1 MVDGVRVRRMAF
13 KPSVPAA
20 WASQTRQGWTRVRA
34 KRGWASDWIPLGAL
48 WWVASSGRAGQ
59 VPPYFRRAVGDL
71 GVLGWA
77 GFVGGEFGWRRVG
90 RSGGVAPDLPLV
102 RGLVWG
108 VFRAN
113 FRSVGREMP
122 ARLKRRL
129 SCSRDSGTALGSLR

>member
-90 RSGGVAPDLPLV
+90 RSGGVALVLRLV
-102 RGLVWG
+102 RGA
-108 VFRAN
+108 R
-113 FRSVGREMP
+113 VGRF
-122 ARLKRRL
+122 
-129 SCSRDSGTALGSLR
+129 SGKLPFGRQGNAC

>member
-1 MVDGVRVRRMAF
+1 MVDGVCVRRMAF

-20 WASQTRQGWTRVRA
+20 GARLMRLSWGGSGA
-34 KRGWASDWIPLGAL
+34 KRGWASDWIPLGAW

-90 RSGGVAPDLPLV
+90 RSGGVALVLRLV

-113 FRSVGREMP
+113 FRSVGRGMP